1 MPCSTFR
8 RAPRSAARALAC
20 AAFLFAGFAVV
31 PVARAGGAPRG
42 DALVAAVQQ
51 ARAQR
56 RIEVASVEADVVLGL
71 ASSAWT
77 GAGTCQG
84 RLAAVRPGS
93 LRLLGYA
100 AVATVFDA
108 TTDGDRFWL
117 YQPMFERVIT
127 GTAAEE
133 SLLVALPIL
142 PGEIVAALFGEPYGA
157 PDSGMTAIEVEG
169 TPWVAWTLADGHQ
182 VRARYSTG
190 PALLQRA
197 ELWAGARRVARL
209 DYRDYRKRHGVWW
222 PTRIDFDWPEQQGRL
237 SLTFEQVRFGGTI
250 DPAKFR
256 FEPPPGVA
264 VVAASDADVFREVS
278 P

>member
-1 MPCSTFR
+1 MSCSTYL
-8 RAPRSAARALAC
+8 RAPRSVVCALAC
-20 AAFLFAGFAVV
+20 GTALFGALAQAPSANGA
-31 PVARAGGAPRG
+31 PAPRG
-42 DALVAAVQQ
+42 EMLVAAVQQ
-51 ARAQR
+51 ARAER
-56 RIEVASVEADVVLGL
+56 RTQVASVEADVVIGL
-71 ASSAWT
+71 ASSAWA

-93 LRLLGYA
+93 MRLLGYA

-117 YQPMFERVIT
+117 YQPMLERVIT
-127 GTAAEE
+127 GAAAEE

-142 PGEIVAALFGEPYGA
+142 PGEIVCALFGEPYGA
-157 PDSGMTAIEVEG
+157 PESSLSAIDVEG
-169 TPWVAWTLADGHQ
+169 APWVAWKLADGHE

-190 PALLQRA
+190 PTLLQRA

-222 PTRIDFDWPEQQGRL
+222 PTRIDFDWPEEQGHL
-237 SLTFEQVRFGGTI
+237 SLTFDQVRFGGAI
-250 DPAKFR
+250 EAKTFH

-264 VVAASDADVFREVS
+264 VVAVSGADVYRKVT